1 MTRRRG
7 DGVRGG
13 LVGAIRLRP
22 AVAVAA
28 AAGGV
33 ELGLDEVA
41 RKSNHKER
49 LKCERIVFQIQ
60 ITYLPCLHLEPVG
73 DQNQGKST
81 STTDMQSAA
90 NSKCGN
96 DSPSSGENFCFRI
109 ESEVRL
115 T

>member
-13 LVGAIRLRP
+13 LVGAIRPRP
-22 AVAVAA
+22 TVAAVAA

-49 LKCERIVFQIQ
+49 LKCERIVFSDPDHVF
-60 ITYLPCLHLEPVG
+60 TMCTLG
-73 DQNQGKST
+73 TGK
-81 STTDMQSAA
+81 
-90 NSKCGN
+90 
-96 DSPSSGENFCFRI
+96 
-109 ESEVRL
+109 
-115 T
+115 